1 VDKNLSASA
10 GDMGSIPESGRSP
23 GEKNGNPLQYSCLG
37 NPMDRGGWWAT
48 SMGLQRVDTPAT
60 KQQKQQYKQKQ
71 YKQQYKCA
79 RNSATTM
86 LSSNF

>member
-1 VDKNLSASA
+1 
-10 GDMGSIPESGRSP
+10 
-23 GEKNGNPLQYSCLG
+23 
-37 NPMDRGGWWAT
+37 MDRGGWWST
-48 SMGLQRVDTPAT
+48 SMGLQRVDTSAM

>member
-1 VDKNLSASA
+1 
-10 GDMGSIPESGRSP
+10 
-23 GEKNGNPLQYSCLG
+23 
-37 NPMDRGGWWAT
+37 MDRGGWWAT

-71 YKQQYKCA
+71 NKQQYKCA